1 MDIASHLPRHA
12 ARLSLSVLTV
22 VLAGG
27 LAASAY
33 AQTTTTTVNPNQGT
47 VVVKKFYDANA
58 NGRRDTG
65 EPWLSGSTSGWPV
78 TLTTPGGSSS
88 TKRTTATFSGL
99 NGGSGYWVQ
108 EATPLETNW
117 VQTAPTV
124 NGVPVNPKSVKVI
137 PCKTVTVYFG
147 NYCKKGSG
155 GKTPGFWSN
164 KNGEAKMADAPDG
177 MAPELGELSTL
188 NLVDALGNPFDP
200 VDYGS
205 FRTWLVNR
213 DAVNMAYQLSA
224 HLAAMAL
231 NVEAGYVNGDSFYIP
246 CGCTVNE
253 LLADANAALAADGYT
268 PSGDP
273 NRTLQE
279 QLKNWLDALNNGAT
293 IVSATPC
300 KRTFYTT
307 Y

>member
-1 MDIASHLPRHA
+1 MKIARQLPRPA
-12 ARLSLSVLTV
+12 ARVAVSVIA
-22 VLAGG
+22 VLAAGFA
-27 LAASAY
+27 LSAL
-33 AQTTTTTVNPNQGT
+33 AQTTSTVINPNHGT

-78 TLTTPGGSSS
+78 TLTGPGGVNS

-99 NGGSGYWVQ
+99 NGGSGYWVL

-124 NGVPVNPKSVKVI
+124 GGVPVNPRAITVI

-155 GKTPGFWSN
+155 GRTPGFWGN
-164 KNGEAKMADAPDG
+164 QNGEARMNDAGG
-177 MAPELGELSTL
+177 MAPELGMLSTL
-188 NLVDALGNPFDP
+188 NLVDSGGSAFDP
-200 VDYGS
+200 VDYAS
-205 FRTWLVNR
+205 FDMWLANRT
-213 DAVNMAYQLSA
+213 AVNMAYMLSA
-224 HLAAMAL
+224 HLAAMTL
-231 NVEAGYVNGDSFYIP
+231 NVEAGYVNADSFFLP
-246 CGCTVNE
+246 CNCTIGE
-253 LLADANAALAADGYT
+253 LLEDADASLAIYPST
-268 PSGDP
+268 PVGHP
-273 NRTLQE
+273 QRANQE
-279 QLKNWLDALNNGAT
+279 MLKNWLDQLNNGAQ

-300 KRTFYTT
+300 RRTFYSV